1 MFFAQ
6 IYFNQSNILYIKPH
20 DLTKANPKQAANS
33 ITNNTLFNTG
43 YKMMPFKS
51 LLTIRNKLIAGFAIL
66 TLLIA
71 VTGIF
76 ALSEIGLLSSL
87 TVKMYKH
94 PLAVTR
100 AALQADVNIIKMH
113 RSMKDVALAK
123 NDGAMQNA
131 IQKVDKYEALT
142 YKEFEVV
149 TDRILGKEGEALSA
163 ETIQIF
169 KEWKPIRDEV
179 IQHMK
184 NGDRE
189 AAAAIT
195 KQKGAKHVALLDT
208 KMIALVDYANTKG
221 TGFFKKA
228 QTKGDNAI
236 FIMISIIVAAAIIGI
251 VLAYVIGRSIINP
264 VNNLRNTILEIEENS
279 DLTRRIQ
286 ITSDDEIGSTAL
298 MFNNMLEKFEALIQ
312 QVYSSASQLATAS
325 EQVSS
330 VAQDSASAVEK
341 QRVET
346 DQVATAIN
354 EMTATVQEVA
364 QNAQSA
370 SGAAAS
376 ADNEAQSGKA
386 VVNQTA
392 DAIAQLAT
400 DVDNAAN
407 VIHGVE
413 QDSESI
419 GSVLDVIKGIA
430 EQTNLLA
437 LNAAIEAARAGE
449 QGRGFAVVADEVRTL
464 ASRTQESTTEIE
476 AMIAK
481 LQTGSKQAVEVMEQ
495 GREQAN
501 KGTEMAKE
509 AAESLDAIARAVTS
523 INEMNTQIA
532 AAAEEQTTVSEDINK
547 SVVNISQISEQTA
560 NGAEQTTSASTDL
573 SRLANDLQNLVGQ
586 FKIQN

>member
-1 MFFAQ
+1 
-6 IYFNQSNILYIKPH
+6 
-20 DLTKANPKQAANS
+20 
-33 ITNNTLFNTG
+33 
-43 YKMMPFKS
+43 MMSFKS
-51 LLTIRNKLIAGFAIL
+51 LLTIRNKLIMGFATL

-71 VTGIF
+71 ITGLF
-76 ALSEIGLLSSL
+76 ALSEISLLSSL
-87 TVKMYKH
+87 TGKLYKH

-100 AALQADVNIIKMH
+100 ASLLADVNIMKMH
-113 RSMKDVALAK
+113 RSMKDIALAK
-123 NDGAMQNA
+123 NDDALQSA
-131 IQKVDKYEALT
+131 IKKVDEYEAVT
-142 YKEFEVV
+142 YKEFEMV
-149 TDRILGKEGEALSA
+149 TERILGTEGETLSA
-163 ETIQIF
+163 ETIQLF

-179 IQHMK
+179 IQHIK
-184 NGDRE
+184 NGDHE
-189 AAAAIT
+189 AANL
-195 KQKGAKHVALLDT
+195 KGTKHVALLAT
-208 KMIALVDYANTKG
+208 KMHELVTYSNANA

-228 QTKGDNAI
+228 QKEGESSVI
-236 FIMISIIVAAAIIGI
+236 IMSSIILVSALSGI
-251 VLAYVIGRSIINP
+251 ALAFFIGRSIINP
-264 VNNLRNTILEIEENS
+264 VNNLRNTIAEIEENS
-279 DLTRRIQ
+279 DLTRRIE
-286 ITSDDEIGSTAL
+286 IISNDEIGATAVT
-298 MFNNMLEKFEALIQ
+298 FNNMLEKFEALIQ
-312 QVYSSASQLATAS
+312 QVYSSAAQLATAS
-325 EQVSS
+325 EEVSS
-330 VAQDSASAVEK
+330 VASDSATNVEK
-341 QRVET
+341 QRMET

-376 ADNEAQSGKA
+376 ADNEAQSGKT

-400 DVDNAAN
+400 EVDNAAN

-476 AMIAK
+476 TMIAK

-501 KGTEMAKE
+501 KGTEMARE
-509 AAESLDAIARAVTS
+509 AAESLDAIARAVSS

-532 AAAEEQTTVSEDINK
+532 AAAEEQTTVSEEINK

-573 SRLANDLQNLVGQ
+573 SRLASDLQQLVGQ
-586 FKIQN
+586 FKIQS

>member
-1 MFFAQ
+1 M
-6 IYFNQSNILYIKPH
+6 S
-20 DLTKANPKQAANS
+20 
-33 ITNNTLFNTG
+33 
-43 YKMMPFKS
+43 FKS

-76 ALSEIGLLSSL
+76 ALVEMGVLSSL
-87 TVKMYKH
+87 TVKLYKH
-94 PLAVTR
+94 PLTVTR
-100 AALQADVNIIKMH
+100 ASLQANVNIIKMH

-123 NDGAMQNA
+123 NTDAMKA
-131 IQKVDKYEALT
+131 ASKKVDEYEALT
-142 YKEFEVV
+142 YKEYEVV
-149 TDRILGKEGEALSA
+149 TDRILGKEGEALIA

-179 IQHMK
+179 IQLMEQD
-184 NGDRE
+184 NRE
-189 AAAAIT
+189 AAASIT
-195 KQKGAKHVALLDT
+195 KQKGAQLVARLD
-208 KMIALVDYANTKG
+208 KDMNALVDYANTKG

-228 QTKGDNAI
+228 QNKGDNAI
-236 FIMISIIVAAAIIGI
+236 FIMISIIIASAIIGI
-251 VLAYVIGRSIINP
+251 VLAYIIGRSIINP

-279 DLTRRIQ
+279 DLTQRIEV
-286 ITSDDEIGSTAL
+286 TSSDEIGTTSVA
-298 MFNNMLEKFEALIQ
+298 FNNMLEKFEALIQ
-312 QVYSSASQLATAS
+312 QVFSSSSQLATAA
-325 EQVSS
+325 EEVSA
-330 VAQDSASAVEK
+330 VAHDSAGNVEK
-341 QRVET
+341 QRTET

-392 DAIAQLAT
+392 DTIAKLAAE
-400 DVDNAAN
+400 VENAAN

-481 LQTGSKQAVEVMEQ
+481 LQSGSKQAVQVMEQ
-495 GREQAN
+495 GKEQAN
-501 KGTEMAKE
+501 KGTEMARE
-509 AAESLDAIARAVTS
+509 AAGSLDAIARAVAN

-532 AAAEEQTTVSEDINK
+532 AAAEEQTTVSEEINK

>member
-1 MFFAQ
+1 M
-6 IYFNQSNILYIKPH
+6 SIK
-20 DLTKANPKQAANS
+20 S
-33 ITNNTLFNTG
+33 F
-43 YKMMPFKS
+43 
-51 LLTIRNKLIAGFAIL
+51 LTIRNKLIAGFTVL

-71 VTGIF
+71 LTGIF
-76 ALSEIGLLSSL
+76 ALAEIDVLSKL
-87 TVKMYKH
+87 TIKLYKH

-100 AALQADVNIIKMH
+100 ASLQANVNIIKMH

-123 NDGAMQNA
+123 NAAAMQSA
-131 IQKVDKYEALT
+131 SDKVNHFEALT
-142 YKEFEVV
+142 LKEYEVV
-149 TDRILGKEGEALSA
+149 SDRILGKEGEALIA

-169 KEWKPIRDEV
+169 KQWKPIRDEV
-179 IQHMK
+179 IQHIK
-184 NGDRE
+184 NGERE

-195 KQKGAKHVALLDT
+195 KQEGAKHVARLD
-208 KMIALVDYANTKG
+208 KNMKALVDYANTKG

-228 QTKGDNAI
+228 QSKGNDAVY
-236 FIMISIIVAAAIIGI
+236 IMISIILAAAIGATI
-251 VLAYVIGRSIINP
+251 LAFLIIRSIIQP
-264 VNNLRNTILEIEENS
+264 VNNLRNTIIEIEDHS
-279 DLTRRIQ
+279 DLTRRID
-286 ITSDDEIGSTAL
+286 IKSEDELGTTATA
-298 MFNNMLEKFEALIQ
+298 FNNMLEKFEALIQ
-312 QVYSSASQLATAS
+312 QVYSSSSQLATAAG
-325 EQVSS
+325 QVSS
-330 VAQDSASAVEK
+330 VAQDSATNVEK
-341 QRVET
+341 QRMET

-370 SGAAAS
+370 SGAANS

-386 VVNQTA
+386 IVNQTA
-392 DAIAQLAT
+392 DTIAQLAT
-400 DVDNAAN
+400 EVENAAN
-407 VIHGVE
+407 VIHSVE

-501 KGTEMAKE
+501 KGTEMARE
-509 AAESLDAIARAVTS
+509 AAGSLDAIARAVTS
-523 INEMNTQIA
+523 INEMNTHIA
-532 AAAEEQTTVSEDINK
+532 AAAEEQTTVSEEINMN
-547 SVVNISQISEQTA
+547 VVNISQISEQTA
-560 NGAEQTTSASTDL
+560 NGAEQTTAASTDL
-573 SRLANDLQNLVGQ
+573 SRLANDLQHLVGQ
-586 FKIQN
+586 FKIQA